1 MEPYL
6 RAGADVARAIAS
18 AQDRL
23 AAFPAPPVP
32 PELSVRG
39 HPDWRFRVQ
48 DDSMLDRV
56 TYDTSGYDHEAKRVT
71 FCDSGRLP
79 FIALTHH
86 WKTRHTSTDSE
97 GRTRT
102 EVRHHDEDIIEFI
115 APRGFGDLSLN
126 QWTLIQAAEPPGFAI
141 RDGRIKPDLH
151 YSVENLD
158 AMVDFLEG
166 FFGRV
171 PSFVWKNLGYAEP
184 PFPQP

>member
-1 MEPYL
+1 
-6 RAGADVARAIAS
+6 
-18 AQDRL
+18 
-23 AAFPAPPVP
+23 
-32 PELSVRG
+32 
-39 HPDWRFRVQ
+39 
-48 DDSMLDRV
+48 MLDRV

-102 EVRHHDEDIIEFI
+102 EVRHHDEDIIEFL
-115 APRGFGDLSLN
+115 APRGFGNLSLN
-126 QWTLIQAAEPPGFAI
+126 QWRLMRSPIRFESSQFNDQFKVRSTDERFAHDVIHPRMMEFLHAAKPPGFAI
-141 RDGRIKPDLH
+141 QDGRIRPDLH
-151 YSVENLD
+151 YSVENLS
-158 AMVDFLEG
+158 AMIDFLEG